1 MGAITI
7 TRCIGASEC
16 KKFHP
21 RTQRATW
28 PRPVAPTQPGGC
40 DGNLSATV
48 SKNFNDRPHN
58 SQDEIPSSTPRL
70 LQDIE
75 AEPKQQA
82 MDRLISSRT
91 EERRADF
98 VLGLEMFRRNL
109 PEFQSAPSSPHT
121 SQNPMPSSTP
131 RLMQE
136 IEAEPKQQAIDR
148 LISSRTEER
157 RARFRSYVPDR
168 FMVEPDVNAPRLY
181 EQQQSCSLTYRAA
194 FRSCYFPVC
203 SDGRG
208 LSSLR
213 PWSKVVG
220 NESSVLNLPFMR
232 EWVESQELKMTR
244 YSPTEQA
251 TARAVNLPFMQEW
264 IEKQIEMSD

>member
-21 RTQRATW
+21 RKQRATW

-40 DGNLSATV
+40 DGHLSATG

-58 SQDEIPSSTPRL
+58 SQDQIPSSTPRL

-75 AEPKQQA
+75 AEPIQQA
-82 MDRLISSRT
+82 M
-91 EERRADF
+91 
-98 VLGLEMFRRNL
+98 
-109 PEFQSAPSSPHT
+109 
-121 SQNPMPSSTP
+121 
-131 RLMQE
+131 
-136 IEAEPKQQAIDR
+136 DR

-181 EQQQSCSLTYRAA
+181 EQQKSCSLTYRAA

-208 LSSLR
+208 LSSSR
-213 PWSKVVG
+213 PWSTVVG

-264 IEKQIEMSD
+264 IEKQIEMSH

>member
-1 MGAITI
+1 
-7 TRCIGASEC
+7 
-16 KKFHP
+16 
-21 RTQRATW
+21 
-28 PRPVAPTQPGGC
+28 
-40 DGNLSATV
+40 LSATG
-48 SKNFNDRPHN
+48 SKNFNDRPHS
-58 SQDEIPSSTPRL
+58 SQDQTPSSTPRL

-121 SQNPMPSSTP
+121 SQKPIPSSTP

-136 IEAEPKQQAIDR
+136 IEAEPKQQAMDR

-157 RARFRSYVPDR
+157 RARFRAYAPDR
-168 FMVEPDVNAPRLY
+168 FIANDKSAPEVNAPRLY
-181 EQQQSCSLTYRAA
+181 EQQKSCSPTYRAA

-213 PWSKVVG
+213 PWSTVVG
-220 NESSVLNLPFMR
+220 NEFSVLNLPFMR